1 MSARD
6 KAEALLRA
14 ELDAALTQVRSRLGG
29 RLEIV
34 EISVLLGQIPSSL
47 SDAQDRPDPEERRPL
62 VLKMRQD
69 SEREASR

>member
-69 SEREASR
+69 SDREASR